1 MKPLAHAVPGG
12 VRQLLRN
19 APLSDGKIAF
29 AWRAA
34 VGAAFDRA
42 TAIKL
47 EGGALIVETTSAQWA
62 REIRRSQALILS
74 RLQALLGDHAVT
86 SLIVRDPG
94 AGLTHPDTT
103 RA

>member
-19 APLSDGKIAF
+19 APLSDGKVAF

-42 TAIKL
+42 GTVKL
-47 EGGALIVETTSAQWA
+47 EHGTLIVETSSAQWA
-62 REIRRSQALILS
+62 RELKRSQPIILT
-74 RLQALLGDHAVT
+74 RLQAMLGEDNLK
-86 SLIVRDPG
+86 SIVIRSPQSSI
-94 AGLTHPDTT
+94 
-103 RA
+103 RNV